1 MVERC
6 NGALIRIRGMAE
18 SARTGHILWPG
29 RLGEGWEEDPY
40 HMISTSWDLLAPL
53 ALFRIGQQKLT
64 GLDMSVDAVTGWQ
77 YLLARELYSSW
88 AMGYE
93 LAAEEPVLPFDDQ
106 ERSTRQDMLS
116 GHLEQIADCLIRQR

>member
-1 MVERC
+1 
-6 NGALIRIRGMAE
+6 
-18 SARTGHILWPG
+18 
-29 RLGEGWEEDPY
+29 
-40 HMISTSWDLLAPL
+40 MISTSWDLLAPL